1 MRQSPTATAA
11 EIKISFAGG
20 EAHAAF
26 DALELDRE
34 EGRARVIH
42 FWDRP
47 KKAAGAGVSLPL
59 LDRGLILRL
68 RRDEEGPDSKRNADL
83 TVKLRPCPPLP
94 ADWQEEREEED
105 WEFRAE
111 EDRAGPSFTPVLSA
125 SLEAEADF
133 GEALE
138 AEAGGLDGTLIDPQ
152 LELLEAAGTAVDD
165 LDGLTALGPVRAVKW
180 KQDWDGLPGSVA
192 IEEWTTGNGLRFLE
206 VSLRADLGEAAG
218 AQDRL
223 GEALAERGLALPQTG
238 ETKTRAVLTALA
250 RDLPP

>member
-20 EAHAAF
+20 EAEAAF
-26 DALELDRE
+26 DALELDRD

-68 RRDEEGPDSKRNADL
+68 RRDEEGPDSKRKADL

-94 ADWQEEREEED
+94 GEWQEEREEED

-111 EDRAGPSFTPVLSA
+111 EDRAGPAFTPVLSA
-125 SLEAEADF
+125 SLEADRKFAA
-133 GEALE
+133 ALE

-165 LDGLTALGPVRAVKW
+165 LDGLTALGPVHAVKW

-206 VSLRADLGEAAG
+206 VSVRADLGEAAG

-223 GEALAERGLALPQTG
+223 GEALEERGLTLPQTG
-238 ETKTRAVLTALA
+238 ETKTRTVLTALA
-250 RDLPP
+250 RDLKP